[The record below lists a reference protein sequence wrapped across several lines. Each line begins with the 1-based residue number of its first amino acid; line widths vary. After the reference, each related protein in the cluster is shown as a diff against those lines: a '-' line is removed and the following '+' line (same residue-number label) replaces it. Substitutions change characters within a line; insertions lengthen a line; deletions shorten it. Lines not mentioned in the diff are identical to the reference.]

1 MKMKIATK
9 KLFFATHAVTW
20 PSRGED
26 TYISIFCISA
36 IKMDRAVDHSRQAPV
51 NGVMLS
57 MDSQGRPHYQAY
69 EYRSEHFTVDPQYS
83 SPEKP
88 EAPAAQRSIPESFFE
103 SSFTKNWFSFPRD
116 LDAYCSQSSSS
127 STPESRLFEAE
138 VMLVYQRAVSSIEKY
153 QTALS
158 RYVASLES
166 GTVDTLAL
174 DSERAGL
181 LLLYQDAYNTV
192 NEYQGMYNVDPMQSR
207 REIGPSSAFF
217 KPKHSVLAQTP
228 RTRARRIY
236 HM

>member
-1 MKMKIATK
+1 
-9 KLFFATHAVTW
+9 
-20 PSRGED
+20 
-26 TYISIFCISA
+26 
-36 IKMDRAVDHSRQAPV
+36 
-51 NGVMLS
+51 
-57 MDSQGRPHYQAY
+57 
-69 EYRSEHFTVDPQYS
+69 
-83 SPEKP
+83 
-88 EAPAAQRSIPESFFE
+88 
-103 SSFTKNWFSFPRD
+103 
-116 LDAYCSQSSSS
+116 
-127 STPESRLFEAE
+127 
-138 VMLVYQRAVSSIEKY
+138 MLVYQRAVSSIEKY

-217 KPKHSVLAQTP
+217 KPKHYVHAQTP
-228 RTRARRIY
+228 RIRARLIY